1 MSRAWD
7 NLPTVSQM
15 LFSINIQKLWPELF
29 KLKRYKFSLK
39 LWYHPDFMIEWQA
52 KKSDCRDAQCTE
64 LTIGSKVIWQI
75 SNVGEHSTSFWSSC
89 GQCQPLL
96 LSVHLIWSLKILTAF
111 WSVSMNGKICLCFK
125 KTLSLSYA
133 DKPKTLRALKVVA
146 KAT

>member
-1 MSRAWD
+1 
-7 NLPTVSQM
+7 
-15 LFSINIQKLWPELF
+15 
-29 KLKRYKFSLK
+29 
-39 LWYHPDFMIEWQA
+39 MIEWQA
-52 KKSDCRDAQCTE
+52 KKSDCRDAQCSE

-75 SNVGEHSTSFWSSC
+75 SNVGEYFLSSC